1 VIDLCQTN
9 TNIITGPFYTYR
21 RRITYISPV
30 EVHRL
35 SYLSV
40 LTINPPGPHVTAAS
54 WFRIDISVAAL
65 KPIMS
70 LFLAAFRRLSGHEQT
85 RGIITTCRLVY
96 TSLYK
101 PLQERQRKSV
111 EKTQIR
117 PFATV
122 KPLDIGLQ
130 LHKFADVI
138 MTVTSTPC
146 NISPE

>member
-9 TNIITGPFYTYR
+9 PNIITGPFYTYR

-54 WFRIDISVAAL
+54 WFRIDLSVAAL
-65 KPIMS
+65 KPM
-70 LFLAAFRRLSGHEQT
+70 AAFRRLSGHEQT

-96 TSLYK
+96 TSLYWRLWIAK
-101 PLQERQRKSV
+101 KQISISGIPFLWVWKTPLGPILIDPAGGLSSV
-111 EKTQIR
+111 CQFPAQI
-117 PFATV
+117 P
-122 KPLDIGLQ
+122 
-130 LHKFADVI
+130 
-138 MTVTSTPC
+138 
-146 NISPE
+146 SPG